1 MYLSDLIK
9 KENYTIYLGMKKNY
23 IQFPT
28 TSRKVLL
35 NLNSFFSIFF
45 HAINKLHIVGENLK
59 VRTVILRFTLP
70 NFLFPLTSICV
81 NLIPKKGNV
90 NRGITVNS
98 YNFFK
103 FVVKNIHT

>member
-59 VRTVILRFTLP
+59 VRMVILRFTLS

-81 NLIPKKGNV
+81 VIRFMSLFFWYQLRRKSRDYCKLI
-90 NRGITVNS
+90 
-98 YNFFK
+98 
-103 FVVKNIHT
+103 